1 MRRNDGILMFNCLMF
16 NHLRKLDG
24 ILPCGLLQISSGWL
38 GTFAGNV
45 LSLQQ
50 K

>member
-1 MRRNDGILMFNCLMF
+1 MFNCLMF
-16 NHLRKLDG
+16 NHLSKLDG
-24 ILPCGLLQISSGWL
+24 ILSCGLLQISSGWL

>member
-1 MRRNDGILMFNCLMF
+1 MFNYLMFNY
-16 NHLRKLDG
+16 LRKLDG
-24 ILPCGLLQISSGWL
+24 ILSCGLLQISSGWL

>member
-1 MRRNDGILMFNCLMF
+1 MRQNDRKSMFNCLMF

-24 ILPCGLLQISSGWL
+24 ILSCGLLQISSGWL

>member
-1 MRRNDGILMFNCLMF
+1 MLMFNCLMF
-16 NHLRKLDG
+16 NYLSKLGG
-24 ILPCGLLQISSGWL
+24 ISSCGLLQISSGWL